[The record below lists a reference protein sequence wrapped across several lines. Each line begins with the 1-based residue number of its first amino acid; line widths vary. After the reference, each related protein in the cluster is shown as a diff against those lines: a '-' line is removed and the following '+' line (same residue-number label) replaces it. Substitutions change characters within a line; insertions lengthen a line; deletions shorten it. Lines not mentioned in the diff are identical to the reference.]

1 LLTPANFWA
10 LYLEKLVVLA
20 VVLATLYFAA
30 RRLRRTPLL
39 RRSGRL
45 VTVLETTMLSQHA
58 MLHVVSA
65 GGRYFLIG
73 SAPGGLSRIAELNL
87 AVAPVSPV
95 RANAESG

>member
-1 LLTPANFWA
+1 V
-10 LYLEKLVVLA
+10 LYLEKLVILA
-20 VVLATLYFAA
+20 LVLATLYFAA

-73 SAPGGLSRIAELNL
+73 SAPGGLSRIAELSL
-87 AVAPVSPV
+87 AVAPVPSP
-95 RANAESG
+95 ACADAESG